1 MVLQGH
7 PDRKKFHYRDCFIRR
22 QLEEHSCIRFLTFK
36 WKLYALWQRLRK
48 KISARKI
55 ANTYKMVIERRKLM
69 AEVKAMAILNS
80 AKKIQRYFRHKKLPL
95 VRASIKIQAIYRGH
109 ICKGLIYKML
119 HQEEAAITIQ
129 RLMRGTLVRI
139 SDQFILGQVG
149 GTYYYSFLVLSFLF
163 FI

>member
-109 ICKGLIYKML
+109 MCKGLIYKML
-119 HQEEAAITIQ
+119 HQEEAGEARRHAGEGHQ
-129 RLMRGTLVRI
+129 ARAAHEDAARHANGNGRAR
-139 SDQFILGQVG
+139 
-149 GTYYYSFLVLSFLF
+149 
-163 FI
+163 